1 MKVHVKFIA
10 LGERLR
16 VITDGEF
23 DLTSGC
29 GLPAV
34 GDCVHLFDEARAN
47 EKFGQSRQFWVVERH
62 WNIGNII
69 GEVEIYVAPTSEQ
82 ARTITSFR

>member
-1 MKVHVKFIA
+1 MKVHVKFIE
-10 LGERLR
+10 LGESLR

-29 GLPAV
+29 GLPAI
-34 GDCVHLFDEARAN
+34 GDCVHLFDKKAN

-62 WNIGNII
+62 WNIGNMM
-69 GEVEIYVAPTSEQ
+69 GEVDIYVAPTSEQ
-82 ARTITSFR
+82 ARAITSFR